1 LFTHFEGTMK
11 KLIVFALAI
20 VLAGGSLMA
29 QGKKGKPADAEA
41 MVKKAIAF
49 YKANGKEKAVAAFN
63 DPKGKFVDGDLY
75 ILCYDLEGNCLAHGS
90 NPKMVGKNWMELKDA
105 DGKEFVKERMKI
117 AKEKGKGWQDYKWT
131 NPLSKAI
138 EPKTLYLERVDD
150 IVIGCGAYK
159 N

>member
-1 LFTHFEGTMK
+1 MK
-11 KLIVFALAI
+11 RMLVVVLAVI
-20 VLAGGSLMA
+20 IAGGSLLA

-49 YKANGKEKAVAAFN
+49 YKANGKDKAIAAFN
-63 DPKGKFVDGDLY
+63 DAKGKFVDGDLY

-131 NPLSKAI
+131 NPVSKAI
-138 EPKTLYLERVDD
+138 EAKALYLERVDD